1 MSVLVHAEVHGLA
14 GRANELRELL
24 DEHAQLSARGAGS
37 LGATAYEPLGAEAGE
52 FVVDTWWQDEAAMRA
67 HYGSAEYAR
76 YAARVSDMLARPSD
90 VQIHYVD
97 RTVRA
102 TGDPS
107 VDPTRQG

>member
-1 MSVLVHAEVHGLA
+1 MSVLVHAKVHGLA

-24 DEHAQLSARGAGS
+24 AEHARLSARGPGS
-37 LGATAYEPLGAEAGE
+37 LGSAAYEPLGAAAGE
-52 FVVDTWWQDEAAMRA
+52 FVIDTWWQDEAALRA

-76 YAARVSDMLARPSD
+76 YVARVGELLARPSD

-97 RTVRA
+97 RSVRA

-107 VDPTRQG
+107 IDPSRQG